1 MFQTLKNAWKT
12 QELKTKLLFTL
23 LIVIL
28 YRVGCSIPVPWVDG
42 AAVENFFGESFG
54 AMQLMLGDAFS
65 QANLFAL
72 SVSPY
77 ITSSIIMQLLTIAIP
92 ALERMAKDG
101 EAGKKK
107 IAMITRIVTIVLA
120 VITSVGYSLTLV
132 YGTSNYTGRPLAN
145 IGETNEI
152 FAICV
157 MAACFCAGAAVV
169 MWLAE
174 KINEFGIGNGISI
187 ILFANIIAR
196 LPSVLNGLKGLLIGD
211 WAWFDQPVGGAIGA
225 VVKEANK
232 DTIISLI
239 VNIIWVLFVVAF
251 LVGIVWLIV
260 WFNDSERRIPVQYA
274 KKVVGRKMY
283 GGQSSNLPLKLNM
296 AGVMPVIFANSI
308 VSIPDTLSKIFG
320 SNANWLVVL
329 ANNYFHYTKPLYV
342 LVSMILLFAFAYF
355 YIMISFN
362 PVEVANNIRN
372 NGGAVPGIRPG
383 KPTSDYIRK
392 ILNRITF
399 IGAVF
404 LCLVSEVPKMI
415 VAVLQTIAEL
425 NYITEGNNVVFKT
438 IAEFF
443 NGNQLVISYTP
454 SSSFI
459 ALAFA
464 GTSILI
470 VVGVILET
478 VREIEAQLTLR
489 NYKGFLD

>member
-28 YRVGCSIPVPWVDG
+28 YRVGCSIPVPWVNSEL
-42 AAVENFFGESFG
+42 VSQYFQNSFG
-54 AMQLMLGDAFS
+54 AMQLIMGDAFTN
-65 QANLFAL
+65 ATLFAL

-101 EAGKKK
+101 EEGKKK
-107 IAMITRIVTIVLA
+107 IAMITRIVTMALA
-120 VITSVGYSLTLV
+120 VITAVGYSLTIVNTGLASL
-132 YGTSNYTGRPLAN
+132 GT
-145 IGETNEI
+145 TNQI
-152 FAICV
+152 FAIAV
-157 MAACFCAGAAVV
+157 MSACFCAGAAIV

-174 KINEFGIGNGISI
+174 KVNEFGIGNGISI

-196 LPSVLNGLKGLLIGD
+196 LPQVFVNLYKMISSTIGLVSVEANADNITSLVIDIVWTLLI
-211 WAWFDQPVGGAIGA
+211 
-225 VVKEANK
+225 
-232 DTIISLI
+232 
-239 VNIIWVLFVVAF
+239 VAF
-251 LVGIVWLIV
+251 LVAIVWLIV

-308 VSIPDTLSKIFG
+308 VSIPTTLASVFG
-320 SNANWLVVL
+320 NNANWLVVL

-404 LCLVSEVPKMI
+404 LCVVSEVPKMI
-415 VAVLQTIAEL
+415 VAVFQTLYEV
-425 NYITEGNNVVFKT
+425 NYVIGGNTVLDAIQNFYSH
-438 IAEFF
+438 
-443 NGNQLVISYTP
+443 G
-454 SSSFI
+454 SSSF
-459 ALAFA
+459 ATLAFA
-464 GTSILI
+464 GTSVLI

-478 VREIEAQLTLR
+478 VRELEAQLTMR

>member
-28 YRVGCSIPVPWVDG
+28 YRLGCSIPVPWVDSSLV
-42 AAVENFFGESFG
+42 ADHFMNSFG
-54 AMQLMLGDAFS
+54 AMQIIMGDAFTN
-65 QANLFAL
+65 ATLFAL

-107 IAMITRIVTIVLA
+107 IAMITRIVTMVLA
-120 VITSVGYSLTLV
+120 VVTAIGYSLTLV
-132 YGTSNYTGRPLAN
+132 NNGLASLGN
-145 IGETNEI
+145 TNEV
-152 FAICV
+152 FAIAV
-157 MAACFCAGAAVV
+157 MSACFCAGAAIV

-174 KINEFGIGNGISI
+174 KVNEFGIGNGISI

-196 LPSVLNGLKGLLIGD
+196 LPQVFVDLGKSVIEDTRKVIAEANSNTITALVISIVWALLI
-211 WAWFDQPVGGAIGA
+211 
-225 VVKEANK
+225 
-232 DTIISLI
+232 
-239 VNIIWVLFVVAF
+239 VAF

-308 VSIPDTLSKIFG
+308 VSIPGTLASVFG
-320 SNANWLVVL
+320 SRAEWLEML

-404 LCLVSEVPKMI
+404 LCVVSEVPKMFVAI
-415 VAVLQTIAEL
+415 FQTLVEVNAVIGGNAVLDAIENFYSQGA
-425 NYITEGNNVVFKT
+425 N
-438 IAEFF
+438 
-443 NGNQLVISYTP
+443 
-454 SSSFI
+454 SF
-459 ALAFA
+459 ATLAFA
-464 GTSILI
+464 GTSVLI

-478 VREIEAQLTLR
+478 VRELEAQLTMR

>member
-23 LIVIL
+23 LIVII
-28 YRVGCSIPVPWVDG
+28 YRLGCSIPVPWVSSEL
-42 AAVENFFGESFG
+42 VSQYFQNSFG
-54 AMQLMLGDAFS
+54 AMQLIMGDAFTN
-65 QANLFAL
+65 ATLFAL

-101 EAGKKK
+101 EEGKKK
-107 IAMITRIVTIVLA
+107 IAMITRIVTMVLA
-120 VITSVGYSLTLV
+120 VITAVGYSLTIV
-132 YGTSNYTGRPLAN
+132 NTGLAN
-145 IGETNEI
+145 LGDTNKV
-152 FAICV
+152 FAIAV
-157 MAACFCAGAAVV
+157 MSACFCAGAAIV
-169 MWLAE
+169 MWMAE

-196 LPSVLNGLKGLLIGD
+196 LPQVFVNLYKQISS
-211 WAWFDQPVGGAIGA
+211 AIGY
-225 VVKEANK
+225 VSANATS
-232 DTIISLI
+232 DTITDLVVSIVWAILI
-239 VNIIWVLFVVAF
+239 VAF

-308 VSIPDTLSKIFG
+308 VSIPATLASVFG
-320 SNANWLVVL
+320 TRWEWLAML
-329 ANNYFHYTKPLYV
+329 STNYFHYTKPLYV

-404 LCLVSEVPKMI
+404 LCVVSEVPKMFVAI
-415 VAVLQTIAEL
+415 FQTLVEVNAVVGGNAVLDAIQNFYSQGA
-425 NYITEGNNVVFKT
+425 N
-438 IAEFF
+438 
-443 NGNQLVISYTP
+443 
-454 SSSFI
+454 SF
-459 ALAFA
+459 ATLAFA
-464 GTSILI
+464 GTSVLI

-478 VREIEAQLTLR
+478 VRELEAQLTMR

>member
-23 LIVIL
+23 LIVII
-28 YRVGCSIPVPWVDG
+28 YRLGCSIPVPWVSSEL
-42 AAVENFFGESFG
+42 VSQYFQNSFG
-54 AMQLMLGDAFS
+54 AMQLIMGDAFTN
-65 QANLFAL
+65 ATLFAL

-101 EAGKKK
+101 EEGKKK
-107 IAMITRIVTIVLA
+107 IAMITRIVTMVLA
-120 VITSVGYSLTLV
+120 VITSVGYSLTIV
-132 YGTSNYTGRPLAN
+132 NTGLAN
-145 IGETNEI
+145 LGDTNKA
-152 FAICV
+152 FAIAV
-157 MAACFCAGAAVV
+157 MSACFCAGAAIV
-169 MWLAE
+169 MWMAE

-196 LPSVLNGLKGLLIGD
+196 LPQVFVNLYKQISSAIGYVSANATSDTITNLVVSIVWALLI
-211 WAWFDQPVGGAIGA
+211 
-225 VVKEANK
+225 
-232 DTIISLI
+232 
-239 VNIIWVLFVVAF
+239 VAF

-308 VSIPDTLSKIFG
+308 VSIPSTLAQVFG
-320 SNANWLVVL
+320 SRVEWIAML
-329 ANNYFHYTKPLYV
+329 AENYFHYTKPLYV

-404 LCLVSEVPKMI
+404 LCIVSEVPKMV
-415 VAVLQTIAEL
+415 VAVFQTLVEL
-425 NYITEGNNVVFKT
+425 NYVIGGNEVLDAIQNFYST
-438 IAEFF
+438 
-443 NGNQLVISYTP
+443 G
-454 SSSFI
+454 SSSF
-459 ALAFA
+459 ATLAFA
-464 GTSILI
+464 GTSVLI

-478 VREIEAQLTLR
+478 VRELEAQLTMR